1 MPAEIFSDVT
11 RSSRDWTLV
20 QVSSADLARTPS
32 GIGDTE
38 NHLHDLLST
47 TSNETLLTTCN
58 RRPWCLELTART
70 FATNY
75 FNRTFQ
81 ALSKNVFIPAD
92 IALSA
97 LETFLYKFT
106 HLPTYLLT
114 YLLIKGGAARRP
126 TGLAFMITTFVQ
138 LRRSTLHATIT
149 TVIWLYYLSFFWPIT
164 AKSETI
170 YTELAS
176 ENKMHDIIVL
186 PASCRTR
193 LIKCVLPERTFRVC
207 MHW

>member
-1 MPAEIFSDVT
+1 MKAVFTNAITSRYDCEAARYKRTVVDETIPWWWTRAGWEQMPAEIFSDVT

-126 TGLAFMITTFVQ
+126 TSLAFMITTFVQ

-149 TVIWLYYLSFFWPIT
+149 TVI
-164 AKSETI
+164 
-170 YTELAS
+170 
-176 ENKMHDIIVL
+176 
-186 PASCRTR
+186 
-193 LIKCVLPERTFRVC
+193 
-207 MHW
+207 